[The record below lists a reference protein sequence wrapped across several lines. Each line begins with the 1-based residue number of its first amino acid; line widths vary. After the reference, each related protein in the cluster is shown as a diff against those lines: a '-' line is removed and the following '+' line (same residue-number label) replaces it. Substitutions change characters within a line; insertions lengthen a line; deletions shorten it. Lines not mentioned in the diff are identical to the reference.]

1 MFETHLHPFLSSF
14 PFVLITLA
22 LVAEIYAAFRPERG
36 LNRYVFLHLLLA
48 VVMIIAAFLSGYIAA
63 PEAQRVLG
71 RSEQEISF
79 HHLWGKGVLILSIGA
94 LALQWISARARFNK
108 TVFSLF
114 FRQWR
119 NPCLLTIPLRF
130 SQFFLRNEL
139 PIRPAVLRLVSA
151 SDRNL
156 RVPFSFERP

>member
-114 FRQWR
+114 FRVVLLILWILTIYTGYFGGEM
-119 NPCLLTIPLRF
+119 LLTKPH
-130 SQFFLRNEL
+130 NEQLL
-139 PIRPAVLRLVSA
+139 PI
-151 SDRNL
+151 N
-156 RVPFSFERP
+156 EG